1 MELNIPLEKQEVFIK
16 STMWNSII
24 DVFKEEKNIDI
35 TDYLVSIQ
43 LRWNTILIK
52 SNKPIINNEALLLDD
67 KIKEKFEIKIKK
79 IWIYFNNYD
88 LKYI

>member
-79 IWIYFNNYD
+79 IWIYFNNYN

>member
-1 MELNIPLEKQEVFIK
+1 MKLNIPPEKQEVFIK

-24 DVFKEEKNIDI
+24 EVFKIEKNIDI

-43 LRWNTILIK
+43 LRWNTILVK
-52 SNKPIINNEALLLDD
+52 SNKPIINTEALLLDD
-67 KIKEKFEIKIKK
+67 KIKEKFELKIKK
-79 IWIYFNNYD
+79 IGINFNNYE